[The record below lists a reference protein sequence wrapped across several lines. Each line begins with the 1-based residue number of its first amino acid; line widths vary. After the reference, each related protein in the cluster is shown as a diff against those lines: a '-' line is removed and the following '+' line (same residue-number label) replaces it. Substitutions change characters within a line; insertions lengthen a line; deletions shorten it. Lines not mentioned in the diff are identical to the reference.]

1 MRTSSPGVRRA
12 FWAPATRREPAI
24 SLMTSLRRVA
34 LAVLAAV
41 SALVLAGC
49 ASRDA
54 PMEVRDS
61 TSTASVATTCAGPLA
76 CSSFVSKSGS
86 DFSGDLEWLES
97 EGLVLSVATRTG
109 ETSLTITTPCNAITV
124 PATISADR
132 IQPDAD
138 HLAAGAM
145 SCAAPASEYEAWA
158 RQLVSRPLDYRLD
171 GEDLVLEN
179 DTATLRLSRVPD

>member
-1 MRTSSPGVRRA
+1 
-12 FWAPATRREPAI
+12 
-24 SLMTSLRRVA
+24 MTSLRRVA
-34 LAVLAAV
+34 LALLAAV

-49 ASRDA
+49 ASPDA
-54 PMEVRDS
+54 PAEVS
-61 TSTASVATTCAGPLA
+61 FSASVATTCAGPLA

-86 DFSGDLEWLES
+86 DFSGDLAWLES
-97 EGLVLSVATRTG
+97 EGLVLSVTTRTG
-109 ETSLTITTPCNAITV
+109 EPSLTITTPCNAITV

-132 IQPDAD
+132 IQPDTD